1 MTLSLPETSVRR
13 PERSGARTARAADPS
28 PGADGPRAGT
38 GTAERGVRATTA
50 SGRDTLAAPAGPR
63 SSASKGRNAS
73 SMIGRQRLVACRNE
87 VIERRR
93 QRRSEVMLC
102 QREAARADGRK
113 AAVHRE
119 RHETGRVILA
129 HRGGEQMNVVQPDE
143 GRRIEV
149 VRHTM
154 EARHQER
161 VRRGKSLGA
170 ASSAGIGRVSAAR
183 RSHGRSRE
191 NATRFDTRQ

>member
-1 MTLSLPETSVRR
+1 M
-13 PERSGARTARAADPS
+13 AADPS
-28 PGADGPRAGT
+28 PGADAAARRYGDGGKRCSRNNCQRA
-38 GTAERGVRATTA
+38 RY
-50 SGRDTLAAPAGPR
+50 PR
-63 SSASKGRNAS
+63 SARRSEIERVEGPKRLVHV
-73 SMIGRQRLVACRNE
+73 GRQRLVACRSE
-87 VIERRR
+87 AIERRR
-93 QRRSEVMLC
+93 QRRSEVVLR

-154 EARHQER
+154 EAGHQER

-170 ASSAGIGRVSAAR
+170 GVERRNRSSLR
-183 RSHGRSRE
+183 RQALPRKKP
-191 NATRFDTRQ
+191 